1 MCEKS
6 KIENCTG
13 ITISLHMYRFK
24 FYTFFTF
31 ILSLEN
37 GMNGNE
43 PQCHKNNRP
52 RFDKTN

>member
-1 MCEKS
+1 
-6 KIENCTG
+6 
-13 ITISLHMYRFK
+13 MYRFK
-24 FYTFFTF
+24 FYAFFTF